1 MLTIKRRH
9 TKTCPIKGNRALNKC
24 TCPLWAFGV
33 VNGKRVRKAL
43 DTINIEI
50 ATRRAR
56 QLEEEIETGKVR
68 KSVDECASAF
78 LAAKQDIAPAS
89 FRKYDRIL
97 RRFAEYART
106 AGVATLDRFSLED
119 LDGYRN
125 SRPLCALSWAK
136 ELQLLRDYFK
146 FAVRRKWCAE
156 NIAKDMS
163 MPSNP
168 KPKPREPYT
177 SDEIANIFAAAE
189 SIGRGP
195 YERLRARAI
204 VLLMHFYG
212 LRISDVATLKRDRIE
227 NGQLFL
233 HALKNGALIWLPL
246 YDEVRDALEAL
257 PQPKGASG
265 AVDYFFWTGNGSIDS
280 LLRGVERTLT
290 AVFRKSKVKGATA
303 HRFRHT
309 LCTRIL
315 VNGGTIEDAANV
327 LGDSPAVIRKHYA
340 KYCPEYQH
348 RTISLMNRV
357 HNAQSGTPQTH
368 EKNRGVSPVF
378 SSLGVVAREGIEPP
392 THGFSVRCSTN

>member
-1 MLTIKRRH
+1 
-9 TKTCPIKGNRALNKC
+9 
-24 TCPLWAFGV
+24 
-33 VNGKRVRKAL
+33 
-43 DTINIEI
+43 
-50 ATRRAR
+50 
-56 QLEEEIETGKVR
+56 
-68 KSVDECASAF
+68 
-78 LAAKQDIAPAS
+78 
-89 FRKYDRIL
+89 
-97 RRFAEYART
+97 
-106 AGVATLDRFSLED
+106 
-119 LDGYRN
+119 
-125 SRPLCALSWAK
+125 
-136 ELQLLRDYFK
+136 
-146 FAVRRKWCAE
+146 
-156 NIAKDMS
+156 KDMS

-212 LRISDVATLKRDRIE
+212 LRISDVATLKRDRID
-227 NGQLFL
+227 NGHLFL

-265 AVDYFFWTGNGSIDS
+265 EVDYFFWTGNGSIDS
-280 LLRGVERTLT
+280 LLRRVERTLT

-309 LCTRIL
+309 LCTKIL

-357 HNAQSGTPQTH
+357 HNTQSGTPQTH

-378 SSLGVVAREGIEPP
+378 SSFGMVAREVFETRPLAESVAVTEKVNEPACDGVPESSPLEFDDKPGGVPLP
-392 THGFSVRCSTN
+392 TEIVYGGLPPEAVKVVEYGSPIWADAMDSGESVRGASAGSMRTE